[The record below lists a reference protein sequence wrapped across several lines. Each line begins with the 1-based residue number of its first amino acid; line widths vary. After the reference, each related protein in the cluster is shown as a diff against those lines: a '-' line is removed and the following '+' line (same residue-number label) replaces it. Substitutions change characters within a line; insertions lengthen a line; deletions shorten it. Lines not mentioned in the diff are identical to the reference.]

1 MANNVLR
8 EFIHK
13 YPTDW
18 EKRLEEKRI
27 KVKYKGSLMIA
38 NYDILAD
45 FTDPIVRICRGIILD
60 TANDYEVVCFPFF
73 KFCNYGEKGAD
84 SIDWA
89 SARVQEKV
97 DGSIMKMYYYNDT
110 WQVASNGVISAFDA
124 PITSREGVM
133 SFGQIFMQ
141 AADAVSLDISKLD
154 KDCTYIFELV
164 SPYNRVVVD
173 YKGVTTLYHT
183 GTRNNKTGEEFVC
196 DIGVPHPAE
205 YPLHSV
211 EECIKAAAALNSKS
225 GTVEQ
230 EGFVVVDKDWHR
242 VKIKSPEYVAIH
254 HILPN
259 GEITDDKI
267 IDYIKE
273 DIIDDIVGYIPSLAD
288 RVAEIKSRIAKVE
301 TEIFSYKYWNKFE
314 VVDNKLDRATW
325 AKTHNKDK
333 YFSFGVK
340 YIFDDVNVDLMSLSA
355 TKILKLIQ

>member
-97 DGSIMKMYYYNDT
+97 DGSIMKMYYYNDS

-124 PITSREGVM
+124 PLTADDEIK
-133 SFGQIFMQ
+133 SFGWAFMR
-141 AADAVSLDISKLD
+141 AAEAVGLDINKLD
-154 KDCTYIFELV
+154 TDCTYIFELV

-173 YKGVTTLYHT
+173 YNGITTLYHI
-183 GTRNNKTGEEFVC
+183 GTRNNRTEEELVC

-211 EECIKAAAALNSKS
+211 EECIEAAAALNP
-225 GTVEQ
+225 GDGAIEN
-230 EGFVVVDKDWHR
+230 EGFVVVDKNWHR
-242 VKIKSPEYVAIH
+242 VKIKSPKYVAIH

-259 GEITDDKI
+259 GEITEEKI
-267 IDYIKE
+267 IEYIKNG
-273 DIIDDIVGYIPSLAD
+273 IIDDVVGFVPSLAD
-288 RVAEIKSRIAKVE
+288 KVSTVKALIAQTEKDIEDYKMWNKVE
-301 TEIFSYKYWNKFE
+301 VE
-314 VVDNKLDRATW
+314 DNKMSRADW
-325 AKTHNKDK
+325 AKQHNKDK
-333 YFSFGVK
+333 YFSFGVN
-340 YIFDDVNVDLMSLSA
+340 YIFNNTDIKLMSLPLK
-355 TKILKLIQ
+355 KITALIH